1 MNLLVS
7 EHAGITRITLNR
19 PERGNV
25 LAIDDLRELAAAIGK
40 AGQRDDARAI
50 VLAASGEDFCR
61 GRDAG
66 PKSASRPSALQLRAQ
81 VIDPILGAY
90 RAIYE
95 SPVPVIAL
103 VQGAALGFGCAI
115 ASACDVVIAS
125 DRARFSLPEM
135 HTNLPPT
142 LAISA
147 HLRRVAP
154 KMTAYLVLSQ
164 DEIDAKRAAET
175 GIVSLVV
182 PHAELEQAIGNL
194 TATIAS
200 RLPTALRAVKEYLR
214 SAPYMESRG
223 AADFGGNLLAG
234 VLASQ

>member
-1 MNLLVS
+1 
-7 EHAGITRITLNR
+7 
-19 PERGNV
+19 
-25 LAIDDLRELAAAIGK
+25 
-40 AGQRDDARAI
+40 
-50 VLAASGEDFCR
+50 
-61 GRDAG
+61 
-66 PKSASRPSALQLRAQ
+66 
-81 VIDPILGAY
+81 
-90 RAIYE
+90 
-95 SPVPVIAL
+95 VPVIAL
-103 VQGAALGFGCAI
+103 VQGPALGFGCAI

-164 DEIDAKRAAET
+164 DEIDARRAADT
-175 GIVSLVV
+175 GLVSLVV
-182 PHAELEQAIGNL
+182 PHAELEQALGKL

-214 SAPYMESRG
+214 SAPYMEARG

>member
-1 MNLLVS
+1 MNLLIS
-7 EHAGITRITLNR
+7 ESAGITRITLNR
-19 PERGNV
+19 PERGNL
-25 LAIDDLRELAAAIGK
+25 LALDDLRDLAAAV
-40 AGQRDDARAI
+40 RDALARDAARAI
-50 VLAASGEDFCR
+50 VLAAAGTDFCR
-61 GRDAG
+61 GRDA
-66 PKSASRPSALQLRAQ
+66 PPRAETRPTALQIRAN

-90 RAIYE
+90 RAIHE
-95 SPVPVIAL
+95 APVPVIAA

-164 DEIDAKRAAET
+164 EEIDAKRAAQT
-175 GIVSLVV
+175 GIVSAVV
-182 PHAELEQAIGNL
+182 PHAELEQAVGKL
-194 TATIAS
+194 TGTIAS
-200 RLPTALRAVKEYLR
+200 RLPSALRAVKEYLR
-214 SAPYMESRG
+214 SAPYMDSRG
-223 AADFGGNLLAG
+223 AADFGGNLLAA